1 MSSRQKPSSRP
12 RLRHQSIP
20 LVFSLTASR
29 AICSSME
36 HCPRLPKRSLWLST
50 LTALVVAQV
59 LLPLFGPAGVRAES
73 EESLKWTI
81 RVLTVDS
88 NEGIDLADFNRD
100 GKLDVVAGRNWYA
113 APEFTP
119 RPLRL
124 IDDWSGYVLSNGDF
138 AYDVN
143 RDGWTDVIAGAFNL
157 PEVCWYENPGAQDLS
172 MGKLWPKHLL
182 ADTGATT
189 NEGQLLYDI
198 DGDGAPEWVVNSWT
212 PDTPFVAWKLAQRA
226 AGGNGNQQEFLLE
239 RAVIGRD
246 LNGHGMGFGDLN
258 GDGRAD
264 LLFESGW
271 YEAPATGSLSE
282 PWALHRD
289 WNVHASIPILVR
301 DLNGD
306 GRNDVIIGHGH
317 DYGLYWWEQ
326 RQPRSDGTLTWSEH
340 VIDDSF
346 SQVHAI
352 HFADLDGDG
361 QDELI
366 AGKRVLAHNGQ
377 DPGSSDPPFIAYYVW
392 NAGSNSFQKHVIDE
406 GRVGGGLQI
415 RTGDLNGDGR
425 LDIAVAGKS
434 GTYILF
440 NEGK

>member
-1 MSSRQKPSSRP
+1 MDLSIQRPQFRP
-12 RLRHQSIP
+12 RIGL
-20 LVFSLTASR
+20 F
-29 AICSSME
+29 
-36 HCPRLPKRSLWLST
+36 ST
-50 LTALVVAQV
+50 LTVALTLSAIPSPLNAQAQSPDSV
-59 LLPLFGPAGVRAES
+59 
-73 EESLKWTI
+73 KWTI
-81 RVLTVDS
+81 RALTVDS
-88 NEGIDLADFNRD
+88 NEGIDLADINRD
-100 GKLDVVAGRNWYA
+100 GRLDVVAGRNWYA
-113 APEFTP
+113 APDFIP
-119 RPLRL
+119 RPVRL

-143 RDGWTDVIAGAFNL
+143 RDGWVDVIAGAFNL
-157 PEVCWYENPGAQDLS
+157 PEVHWYENPGAKDLA

-198 DGDGAPEWVVNSWT
+198 DGDGTPEWVVNSWT
-212 PDTPFVAWKLAQRA
+212 PETPFVAWRFRRQADPEDGKGTDSSSPAVI
-226 AGGNGNQQEFLLE
+226 LE
-239 RAVIGRD
+239 KAVIGRD
-246 LNGHGMGFGDLN
+246 LNGHGLGFGDLN

-282 PWALHRD
+282 PWTLHRD
-289 WNVHASIPILVR
+289 WNFHASIPILVR

-306 GRNDVIIGHGH
+306 GRNDVVIGRGH

-326 RQPRSDGTLTWSEH
+326 GQPRSDGTLTWTEH

-346 SQVHAI
+346 SQVHAL

-377 DPGSSDPPFIAYYVW
+377 DPGSADPPCIAYYAW
-392 NAGSNSFQKHVIDE
+392 DARLKSFQKHVIDE

-440 NEGK
+440 NEGD

>member
-1 MSSRQKPSSRP
+1 M
-12 RLRHQSIP
+12 L
-20 LVFSLTASR
+20 A
-29 AICSSME
+29 A
-36 HCPRLPKRSLWLST
+36 
-50 LTALVVAQV
+50 AL
-59 LLPLFGPAGVRAES
+59 LLPAFLAPAKGLAQPQSSLNWSVR
-73 EESLKWTI
+73 T
-81 RVLTVDS
+81 LTVDS
-88 NEGIDLADFNRD
+88 NEGIDIADFNRD

-113 APEFTP
+113 APEFIP
-119 RPLRL
+119 RPVRT

-143 RDGWTDVIAGAFNL
+143 GDGWTDVVAGSFNL
-157 PEVCWYENPGAQDLS
+157 PDVCWYENPGEKALS

-189 NEGQLLYDI
+189 NEGQLLDDI
-198 DGDGAPEWVVNSWT
+198 DGDGVPEWVVNSWT
-212 PDTPFVAWKLAQRA
+212 AQSPFVAWRFRTRA
-226 AGGNGNQQEFLLE
+226 AEARQDGDDRAESTISLE
-239 RAVIGRD
+239 KVVIGRD

-264 LLFESGW
+264 LLFEAGW
-271 YEAPATGSLSE
+271 YESPRGDPLSQS
-282 PWALHRD
+282 WTLHQD
-289 WNVHASIPILVR
+289 WEVHASIPILVR

-306 GRNDVIIGHGH
+306 GRNDIIIGRGH

-326 RQPRSDGTLTWSEH
+326 DEPRPDGTLAWSEH
-340 VIDDSF
+340 LIDDTF
-346 SQVHAI
+346 SQVHAL

-361 QDELI
+361 SDELI

-377 DPGSSDPPFIAYYVW
+377 DPGANDPPCIAYYEW
-392 NAGSNSFQKHVIDE
+392 NSGTQSFQKHLINE
-406 GRVGGGLQI
+406 GLVGAGLQV

-440 NEGK
+440 NEGR